1 MAKQISPNRT
11 RYEVAGK
18 HRQEFQQKLACCW
31 RLKQFLQLCN
41 AFLGLSSSNYQ
52 LEMVKHIKFDHVLD
66 TIFCWFWAES
76 VQCAVILFT
85 KQELPEEKDNYELLF
100 WHFLRMFIWFCLHLS
115 NNAKQFLQMSKWI
128 IQRIKEVKKLRQRLA
143 YSSLQRKPP
152 GFVITSLDIFEFF
165 IKSN

>member
-1 MAKQISPNRT
+1 MSNSCSYSKPKIDHFRMVFKAKKGEKRSLHWYRVFNWCVEQCLEAVAKQILPNRM

-76 VQCAVILFT
+76 VQCVVSCCCLKF
-85 KQELPEEKDNYELLF
+85 
-100 WHFLRMFIWFCLHLS
+100 FLNKCSASTTESTIPF
-115 NNAKQFLQMSKWI
+115 AKKFSW
-128 IQRIKEVKKLRQRLA
+128 
-143 YSSLQRKPP
+143 
-152 GFVITSLDIFEFF
+152 
-165 IKSN
+165 